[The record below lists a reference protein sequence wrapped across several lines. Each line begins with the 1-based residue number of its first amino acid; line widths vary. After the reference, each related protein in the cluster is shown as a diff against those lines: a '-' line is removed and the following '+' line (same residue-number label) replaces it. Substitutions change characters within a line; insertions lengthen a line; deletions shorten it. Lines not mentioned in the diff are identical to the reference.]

1 MQSHNYSD
9 LPKCGKARA
18 FDRSRFSGEG
28 TFICVSA
35 ASLPQ
40 GSQAVSFHKRERE
53 RERVCVC
60 LCVFSQFEEREQK
73 GNIFSFLIY
82 LRSRERRGWRGV
94 VISWIL
100 TSHQPHRV
108 ISGRITHTKFL
119 YTSSKHVAKSQVCP
133 VHCQNA
139 KKQPSIYLSCL

>member
-1 MQSHNYSD
+1 MCVRGIPAAGQSGSV
-9 LPKCGKARA
+9 
-18 FDRSRFSGEG
+18 FSQEREG
-28 TFICVSA
+28 
-35 ASLPQ
+35 
-40 GSQAVSFHKRERE
+40 ERE
-53 RERVCVC
+53 RECVCV
-60 LCVFSQFEEREQK
+60 CVFSQFEEREQK

-139 KKQPSIYLSCL
+139 KKQPSIYLSMHNNTCFGMSKSSFHSIPWFTTGTCLNHL